1 MPIFP
6 YFLVMYLCRLYNGN
20 KWLISTSEGFCVAV
34 LFISI
39 MSYSVPVFG
48 RSISQF
54 SIYIIILLPTCL
66 YMYRKG
72 KLDNVRWKNKKD
84 KYYIICFVLF
94 LYFTLLLFLYLRD
107 YMELDGIDNC
117 KFIWQ

>member
-1 MPIFP
+1 
-6 YFLVMYLCRLYNGN
+6 MYLCKLYNEN
-20 KWLISTSEGFCVAV
+20 KWLIATSEGFCVAV

-39 MSYSVPVFG
+39 MSYSVPVIG

-72 KLDNVRWKNKKD
+72 KLDDVRWKNKKD